1 MTDTHKKV
9 ELLNVEAGYGV
20 TVEDNGMHYTL
31 CITEY
36 RENEEKS
43 TDNRKHYETASAT
56 EIYIDGKELHEII
69 DALMYIKDDNL

>member
-36 RENEEKS
+36 KEDEENS
-43 TDNRKHYETASAT
+43 TDIHKHHIATSTT
-56 EIYIDGKELHEII
+56 EIYIDDKELREII
-69 DALMYIKDDNL
+69 NALMYIEDEE

>member
-36 RENEEKS
+36 KEDEEKS
-43 TDNRKHYETASAT
+43 TDNHKHYEAVSAT
-56 EIYIDGKELHEII
+56 EIYVDYYNLHEII
-69 DALMYIKDDNL
+69 NALMYIGEE